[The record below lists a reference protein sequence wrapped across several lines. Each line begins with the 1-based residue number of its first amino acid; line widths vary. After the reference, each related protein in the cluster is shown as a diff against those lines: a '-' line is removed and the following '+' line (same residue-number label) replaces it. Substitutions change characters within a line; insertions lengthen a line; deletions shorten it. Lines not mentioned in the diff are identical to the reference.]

1 MENILDD
8 SLIIILGVAL
18 SLIIL
23 GVFALLNNYLEN
35 KSKYKSLRD
44 THYYNL
50 ILNHQNKNKGGF

>member
-8 SLIIILGVAL
+8 TLIFILGVAL

-35 KSKYKSLRD
+35 KSKYKTLKQ

-50 ILNHQNKNKGGF
+50 FLDQQNKNKRGY